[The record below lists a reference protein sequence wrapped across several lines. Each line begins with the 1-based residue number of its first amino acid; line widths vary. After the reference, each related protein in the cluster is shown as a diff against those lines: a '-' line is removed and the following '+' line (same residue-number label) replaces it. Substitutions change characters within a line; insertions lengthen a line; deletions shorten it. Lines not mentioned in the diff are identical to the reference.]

1 METSELYTHLS
12 EVFRSAQEDSTRD
25 EVHEDL
31 VNDMWSEYLKDV
43 EDYDTRVTDAWK
55 DDANGVL
62 VFTGL
67 FSATVASFIIASY
80 PMLSQD
86 SGSQTVFLLGQVSQQ
101 LAGLA
106 NGTYIPPQTYPSS
119 PPSSSIIC
127 VNAMWL
133 LSLVLSTTSAL
144 FATLMQQWARRY
156 VQLPQIRSAPRERAR
171 VRSFVFIGTVKYA
184 MHRAAETAP
193 TLLHVSVFLFYVG
206 LVIFFFTIF
215 KLVAIITLLFV
226 GLFGMAYLMLT
237 IIPCL
242 DHNCPY
248 RTPMSSIWWYLWH
261 TLLSFATYCLRC
273 LLKTLHGVLIRNS
286 AAPGDITTDM
296 QGKLVE
302 WLDAS
307 KEILNGHAERLKD
320 GFRESIVKA
329 ALSAPHSI
337 DVKALTW
344 LFQLPALSE
353 KSKIQNFMASI
364 PGETVVQLLSTPLE
378 RGKITFRD
386 HLSTLL
392 RSCAPGTVG
401 LEEDMRHRRLL
412 VCLGVVH
419 HIAKALVVPH
429 PVSLPPSLLN
439 DVRMNFANLD
449 FIRTVWADRDPAVR
463 VTARS
468 ICALLARR
476 LLRKFPLEASELAWL
491 EDVMGL
497 PSNTIYNALGDL
509 STVDNMNIDSFVY
522 GVLSKQ
528 TDDLPILPATAFA
541 ETLVILTK
549 AGSQAVLRRDTFEE
563 QLSLL
568 ILRVEQGSHE
578 DRNNVVVRL
587 RNMFG
592 GFLASNATT
601 TNT

>member
-1 METSELYTHLS
+1 
-12 EVFRSAQEDSTRD
+12 
-25 EVHEDL
+25 
-31 VNDMWSEYLKDV
+31 
-43 EDYDTRVTDAWK
+43 
-55 DDANGVL
+55 
-62 VFTGL
+62 
-67 FSATVASFIIASY
+67 
-80 PMLSQD
+80 MLSSD

-106 NGTYIPPQTYPSS
+106 NGTYIPPQKYPSS

-156 VQLPQIRSAPRERAR
+156 IQLPQIRSVPSERAR
-171 VRSFVFIGTVKYA
+171 VRSFVFLGTVKYA
-184 MHRAAETAP
+184 MHHAAETAP
-193 TLLHVSVFLFYVG
+193 TLLHFSVFLFYVG

-215 KLVAIITLLFV
+215 KLVAVITLVSV

-261 TLLSFATYCLRC
+261 TLFSFATFCFRW
-273 LLKTLHGVLIRNS
+273 LLKTLHGVLTRNS
-286 AAPGDITTDM
+286 PGAGDITTDM

-302 WLDAS
+302 WLYATKD
-307 KEILNGHAERLKD
+307 ILNRHAERLKD
-320 GFRESIVKA
+320 GFRESIVKE

-344 LFQLPALSE
+344 LFQLPALAE

-378 RGKITFRD
+378 RGKTTFRD

-401 LEEDMRHRRLL
+401 LDEDMRSRRLL

-419 HIAKALVVPH
+419 HIAKALVVP
-429 PVSLPPSLLN
+429 PVSPLPPSQLN

-449 FIRTVWADRDPAVR
+449 FMRTVWADRDPAVR

-476 LLRKFPLEASELAWL
+476 LLRKFPLEESELAWL
-491 EDVMGL
+491 QDVMGL
-497 PSNTIYNALGDL
+497 PSNTIYNTLDDPTA
-509 STVDNMNIDSFVY
+509 VDNMNIDSFVY
-522 GVLSKQ
+522 GILSQ
-528 TDDLPILPATAFA
+528 QSDDLPTLPATTFA

-549 AGSQAVLRRDTFEE
+549 AGSQAALSRDTFEE

-568 ILRVEQGSHE
+568 ILRIEQGNHE
-578 DRNNVVVRL
+578 DRNNVVNKL

-592 GFLASNATT
+592 GFLTSNATS